1 MAGLIVDRPAPD
13 AVGKANAVAR
23 ATGVPPETA
32 DRNLA
37 QLERT
42 VEMARAARVMGREPT
57 VATWA
62 ANPRNAA
69 VGADDVDQLA
79 RNAEYWR
86 RAANGTISAAPKPAP
101 TLWNGLV
108 GIGASLLQGFSS
120 AGANI
125 RGVLSDWLPD
135 VPVPKSAPGIPTL
148 GDFGREN
155 DRRARAQANAQIE
168 AATPEY
174 KSWYGRGIYGGAS
187 SIAQNAPSVAIG
199 LLTGTAAPALTAMA
213 LQTGIPAYNKYR
225 DRGGTRG
232 QALVGG
238 ALEGGIEAGTEALPM
253 GFLVD
258 NLGKRGASRFISG
271 FLGRELPGEFA
282 ATLGQNAVDTAIANP
297 NKTWGQYLAEQP
309 DALVQTAIGTLMTA
323 GLYGGIHHV
332 ARRYATDAID
342 QARSAT
348 AAGNLDQAMSAAAA
362 SKTRQRDPQ
371 AFADLVG
378 LHTQDTPIER
388 LFVPA
393 EAADR
398 YFQAHDI
405 NPNEDDFWSGYADQI
420 AAARATGG
428 DIVIST
434 AQAAAHLA
442 GTPAW
447 DELRPDVRT
456 SPGGMSQ
463 AEADSWRD
471 QHDEHIQ
478 RLGSA
483 VADQVAA
490 AAAASEPRQRIY
502 QNIRDQLTNA
512 GYTQSAADL
521 NAQLVASR
529 YATRAERLG
538 QTLTGTEADNIRINS
553 VLPQNLAPIV
563 AADPG
568 RVALKSV
575 VNVMRRGL
583 GVKVDSG
590 PSLVEWIARNGGI
603 EDRGGD
609 IAAMGG
615 TNWHRG
621 RPGRRKLIRP
631 HADAAQG
638 ALLGAQVQQNLNTPD
653 ELALRAQEAGYFPA
667 GERPT
672 VNDLLD
678 AIGTELRGSPVYAEA
693 GPEGDRTR
701 AAADEL
707 AQILDQRGL
716 DPKTATEREIEQ
728 AIDSYR
734 QEQAGGYRQEE
745 PVAATVKGDEIGPF
759 DAPTAELRKAARE
772 WYDAN
777 LKGKSLPSNALGG
790 LVKFASSRKAFSS
803 SADPRKLRAFAA
815 LPELLLNGQ
824 LVNSLPPVDQSRE
837 PSTRAYHFIRG
848 DVKIAGERHPV
859 GIMVR
864 EDNNGHFF
872 YNHSMQDGA
881 PAAPE
886 DTASKAGPGD
896 EGAPLRQDI
905 VDSGDGINMTVGQN
919 GPGPR
924 GQITFQDGGAV
935 IYLFQHRD
943 ASTFIHEAAH
953 KFAVELQQ
961 DAGEGGALADDWQTV
976 KDWFAA
982 NGHPVSEDGAIPVEA
997 HELWARGFE
1006 RYVMEGKSPSSA
1018 LRRAF
1023 EAFRGWLLNIY
1034 KVVDNL
1040 RSPITPEIRQV
1051 MNRLVA
1057 TDEEIA
1063 MAEDRQS
1070 LDKLFSDAAQAGM
1083 TEQEFAAYQA
1093 AAAEARDEAHD
1104 ALLYRTMAAIRR
1116 ERTAA
1121 WKAERDVVRA
1131 EIADRVNQR
1140 PEFRALHL
1148 LRTGRQLTD
1157 AEAPAMRAKLDKAW
1171 LLETYGEGILASLP
1185 KGVPPI
1191 YAETETMNADD
1202 IAELSGFASGDEMV
1216 RTLVTVEE
1224 RTRAL
1229 RDAGDQRSVRQI
1241 LIDEETAAEMQQR
1254 HGDPL
1259 NDGSIEE
1266 DALAAVH
1273 NDRQGEVIAS
1283 ELRALSRRANEQP
1296 TPYQLARDWARRKI
1310 AESTVADA
1318 ASGAAIQQYARAA
1331 AKAGREAEKAMIALN
1346 INATFRHKQAQML
1359 NNALVA
1365 EAGKAR
1371 EAVTAARDRLARY
1384 ARRRTMPSMD
1394 QDYLER
1400 IHDLLEQVEFRQR
1413 SQRSIERQGSF
1424 EEWARGREAEGH
1436 DVIVPA
1442 SFAASLGTTHWSRL
1456 SVEKLLGLDE
1466 AVDQIAHLGRF
1477 KQKLIDGAEER
1488 AHDEVVGEALASIEQ
1503 LPARPPLQFDPSWSE
1518 RMKARVESAD
1528 AGLLK
1533 METIVDWLDGGNSN
1547 GPFNRIVFRPIADAQ
1562 AREQDMTADY
1572 FARIRQHMDAVPN
1585 VARWAERV
1593 VVPELMDNQTGGP
1606 FSATRQRLVA
1616 MALNMGNEGNKQR
1629 LTDGYGWSEAGVLSV
1644 LNRELTADD
1653 WRFVQSVWDTIDT
1666 LWPEISAMERR
1677 VNGVAPEKVE
1687 AVPIETSAGT
1697 LRGGYYPAIYDT
1709 ERDLRAEK
1717 HAGMGSDLLDATY
1730 TRATSRASATK
1741 DRIEKVTRPIL
1752 LEVGVINRHLG
1763 EVIHDITHRE
1773 AIINA
1778 HKFLFDTRVQEAVNA
1793 TLGPAIRKQFRP
1805 WLKHVANQ
1813 WAAERAGNE
1822 GLARFMSKARANT
1835 TAVGMGFR
1843 LSTVL
1848 TQVAGYANSQEV
1860 LGGAWL
1866 PNAIAQSVA
1875 HPIETFNFVIERSGE
1890 IRHRME
1896 TMDRDIGQLMR
1907 SLDLN
1912 PLAKGLDVARQG
1924 ARFMYHGIGYA
1935 DRLVVIP
1942 TWVAA
1947 YNKALAAGQEEQA
1960 AIYSADKAV
1969 RQSQGSGG
1977 AKDLAAIQRG
1987 TGSWGEALKLST
1999 MFYSYFSALYQRHRT
2014 LGRDAAGTSGQ
2025 PRDLPAVMARAMWL
2039 IVIPPILSQ
2048 LIAGRGPDDDDDWGI
2063 WAFKQMLFNALAPIP
2078 FVRDLAQPAWDKAA
2092 GNKSFGYQLSPVQ
2105 RAGETAVNVAGDIG
2119 KIARGEPTKRATADA
2134 LEATGYVTGL
2144 VPGQLAT
2151 AAQFLVDVGHGDQD
2165 PESVGDWYRGV
2176 TRGKAKPA
2184 S

>member
-1 MAGLIVDRPAPD
+1 MADEFDLAFRRMDQQRAMAGLAVDRPAPD

-62 ANPRNAA
+62 SNPRNAA

-101 TLWNGLV
+101 TFWNGLV
-108 GIGASLLQGFSS
+108 GIGTSLLQGFSS

-135 VPVPKSAPGIPTL
+135 GPVPKSAPGIPTL

-155 DRRARAQANAQIE
+155 DRRVRAQANAQID

-174 KSWYGRGIYGGAS
+174 KSWYGRGIYNGAS
-187 SIAQNAPSVAIG
+187 SIAMTAPTVALGI
-199 LLTGTAAPALTAMA
+199 LTGSAPVGLAGMA
-213 LQTGIPAYNKYR
+213 LATGVPAYNKYR
-225 DRGGTRG
+225 DRGATRG
-232 QALVGG
+232 QALAGG

-253 GFLVD
+253 GFLVN
-258 NLGKRGASRFISG
+258 NLGKRGAGHFISG

-297 NKTWGQYLAEQP
+297 DKTWGQYFAEQP

-332 ARRYATDAID
+332 ARRYAADVIN
-342 QARSAT
+342 QAQSAS

-378 LHTQDTPIER
+378 MHTQDTPIER

-428 DIVIST
+428 DIVIPT

-447 DELRPDVRT
+447 EALRPDVRT

-471 QHDEHIQ
+471 QHEESMQ
-478 RLGSA
+478 RLGSQ
-483 VADQVAA
+483 VAEQVANAA
-490 AAAASEPRQRIY
+490 AANAPRQRIY

-512 GYTQSAADL
+512 GFTQSSADT

-538 QTLTGTEADNIRINS
+538 QPLTGTEADNIQVNN
-553 VLPQNLAPIV
+553 VLPPHLAPIV

-615 TNWHRG
+615 TDWHRG

-638 ALLGAQVQQNLNTPD
+638 ALLGGTTQQNDNTPD
-653 ELALRAQEAGYFPA
+653 ALALRAQEAGYFPA

-678 AIGTELRGSPVYAEA
+678 AIGNELRGSPVYADA

-716 DPKTATEREIEQ
+716 DPKTATEREIES

-734 QEQAGGYRQEE
+734 QEQAGG
-745 PVAATVKGDEIGPF
+745 
-759 DAPTAELRKAARE
+759 
-772 WYDAN
+772 
-777 LKGKSLPSNALGG
+777 
-790 LVKFASSRKAFSS
+790 
-803 SADPRKLRAFAA
+803 
-815 LPELLLNGQ
+815 
-824 LVNSLPPVDQSRE
+824 
-837 PSTRAYHFIRG
+837 
-848 DVKIAGERHPV
+848 
-859 GIMVR
+859 
-864 EDNNGHFF
+864 
-872 YNHSMQDGA
+872 
-881 PAAPE
+881 
-886 DTASKAGPGD
+886 
-896 EGAPLRQDI
+896 LRQGG
-905 VDSGDGINMTVGQN
+905 SE
-919 GPGPR
+919 PR
-924 GQITFQDGGAV
+924 GQITFQNDRA
-935 IYLFQHRD
+935 IIDLFQHRD
-943 ASTFIHEAAH
+943 ASTFIHEVSHKILEELEQDAA
-953 KFAVELQQ
+953 A
-961 DAGEGGALADDWQTV
+961 AGEGSAISADWEAV
-976 KDWFAA
+976 RDWFAA
-982 NGHPVSEDGAIPVEA
+982 NGHPIGADGKIPVDA

-1006 RYVMEGKSPSSA
+1006 RYLMEGKSPSSA
-1018 LRRAF
+1018 LRRVF
-1023 EAFRGWLLNIY
+1023 ETFRGWLLNIY
-1034 KVVDNL
+1034 KVVENL

-1093 AAAEARDEAHD
+1093 AATEARDEAHD

-1131 EIADRVNQR
+1131 EIAARVNQR

-1157 AEAPAMRAKLDKAW
+1157 PEAPSMRAKLDKAW
-1171 LLETYGEGILASLP
+1171 LLETYGEGILSSLP

-1224 RTRAL
+1224 RTREL
-1229 RDAGDQRSVRQI
+1229 RDAGDQRSVRQT
-1241 LIDEETAAEMQQR
+1241 LIDEETAAEMQHR

-1283 ELRALSRRANEQP
+1283 ELRALSRRANQQP

-1331 AKAGREAEKAMIALN
+1331 AKAGREAEKAMIALD

-1518 RMKARVESAD
+1518 SMKARVESAD

-1572 FARIRQHMDAVPN
+1572 FARIRQHMEAVPN

-1666 LWPEISAMERR
+1666 LWPEISAIERR

-1741 DRIEKVTRPIL
+1741 DRIEKVTRPVL

-1805 WLKHVANQ
+1805 WLKHVANH

-1822 GLARFMSKARANT
+1822 GLAKFMSKARANT

-1860 LGGAWL
+1860 VGGTWL
-1866 PNAIAQSVA
+1866 PNAIAQTAA
-1875 HPIETFNFVIERSGE
+1875 HPIETFNFVVERSGE

-1907 SLDLN
+1907 TLDLN

-1987 TGSWGEALKLST
+1987 TGQWGEALKLST

-2014 LGRDAAGTSGQ
+2014 LGRDAVGTSGQ

-2039 IVIPPILSQ
+2039 VVIPPILSQ
-2048 LIAGRGPDDDDDWGI
+2048 LIAGRGPGDDDDWGI

-2119 KIARGEPTKRATADA
+2119 KITRGEPTKRATADA
-2134 LEATGYVTGL
+2134 LEATGYATGL
-2144 VPGQLAT
+2144 IPGQLAT

-2165 PESVGDWYRGV
+2165 PESVGDWYRGL
-2176 TRGKAKPA
+2176 TRGKTKPA